1 MNGLPSSPFF
11 SPQNEG
17 YNFEGR
23 KMKAIIL
30 RGEKLIY
37 ALYFVKYNSQYM
49 SIALATIFS

>member
-1 MNGLPSSPFF
+1 MNGLLGSPFF
-11 SPQNEG
+11 LPS
-17 YNFEGR
+17 

>member
-1 MNGLPSSPFF
+1 MNGLLSSPFF
-11 SPQNEG
+11 SL
-17 YNFEGR
+17 

-49 SIALATIFS
+49 SIALAIIFS